1 MEQTLSTP
9 NDGALPAT
17 TDSLVINDSA
27 FFLSLS
33 VLGFTLA
40 AVTTVGNAA
49 LLLTIF
55 LDPRRLLETPPSL
68 LIVNLSVSDLVVG
81 LVACNLVAVKDL
93 YHYQNLP
100 VPDELDQI
108 IRLVLGLSL
117 FVSSGMIIALSYDRF
132 FAVVHTFKYAFTV
145 TKKRVKIFIVAVWAV
160 SLVLCFLTLASIPE
174 RKFDIAYAQ
183 TYASLPA
190 VSLTVM
196 YIKVFRALRRRTREL
211 RHAGITSMM
220 RSKKVL
226 DRERN
231 MVLTILIILALFYA
245 TVLPEYIVLH
255 LRHFCGSCARSLIFE
270 KLVIAFFRLRLLNS
284 AVNPF
289 LYAWRLVKYRKAF
302 LAYFAKL
309 CKSSTTQTS
318 QDRTTCTSI
327 ETHL

>member
-1 MEQTLSTP
+1 M
-9 NDGALPAT
+9 
-17 TDSLVINDSA
+17 
-27 FFLSLS
+27 
-33 VLGFTLA
+33 
-40 AVTTVGNAA
+40 
-49 LLLTIF
+49 
-55 LDPRRLLETPPSL
+55 
-68 LIVNLSVSDLVVG
+68 
-81 LVACNLVAVKDL
+81 
-93 YHYQNLP
+93 
-100 VPDELDQI
+100 
-108 IRLVLGLSL
+108 
-117 FVSSGMIIALSYDRF
+117 
-132 FAVVHTFKYAFTV
+132 VHTFKYAFTV

-196 YIKVFRALRRRTREL
+196 YIKVFRALRRTREL

-231 MVLTILIILALFYA
+231 MVLTILIILTLFYA
-245 TVLPEYIVLH
+245 TVYIVLH
-255 LRHFCGSCARSLIFE
+255 LRHFCGSCARSLMFE

-284 AVNPF
+284 TVNPF

-302 LAYFAKL
+302 LAYFANL